1 MSVNLKKDLNFM
13 RYFKNTSW
21 LFLEKIIRMIV
32 GLFVGIWIARYL
44 GPEQFGLFSYAQSIV
59 GIFAVVATFGLDNL
73 IVREIVKDKNK
84 VYELIGTAF
93 ILKIIGSIGVL
104 FILGIAINLMQLGGI
119 KSSLVF
125 IIASATVFQSFNI
138 IDSYFQSKVLSKYI
152 AHINIFTLLISS
164 ILKIILILNN
174 APLIAFAWVILF
186 DSMIVALGYIYVFLK
201 RPELHFNK
209 ITYKTSVAISLMKD
223 SWSLILSGIAI
234 SFYMRAD
241 QIIIGN
247 ILNQESVGYYSAAAR
262 WTDVWFFIAISIN
275 NSLFP
280 AIINSKNTSDKIYKD
295 RVLNLYRLIFFL
307 ALIIASFLYILSDH
321 IIALTYGEEYVRSAD
336 LLQLYAWSIIFVFL
350 NNSSWKWYIA
360 ENIQHIATIR
370 LIFGGG
376 LNIYLNFIWIDLYGL
391 EGAVYATLVS
401 YSVATYFGNLIHK
414 KTRANFKMQ
423 TKAIFSFYKIFHFL
437 KKL

>member
-1 MSVNLKKDLNFM
+1 
-13 RYFKNTSW
+13 
-21 LFLEKIIRMIV
+21 
-32 GLFVGIWIARYL
+32 
-44 GPEQFGLFSYAQSIV
+44 
-59 GIFAVVATFGLDNL
+59 
-73 IVREIVKDKNK
+73 
-84 VYELIGTAF
+84 
-93 ILKIIGSIGVL
+93 
-104 FILGIAINLMQLGGI
+104 
-119 KSSLVF
+119 
-125 IIASATVFQSFNI
+125 
-138 IDSYFQSKVLSKYI
+138 
-152 AHINIFTLLISS
+152 
-164 ILKIILILNN
+164 
-174 APLIAFAWVILF
+174 
-186 DSMIVALGYIYVFLK
+186 
-201 RPELHFNK
+201 
-209 ITYKTSVAISLMKD
+209 MKD

-247 ILNQESVGYYSAAAR
+247 ILNQESVGYYSAAVR